1 MNSLIKTFQ
10 GKTVVVTGHTGFKGS
25 WLSLWLS
32 HLGANVIGISNT
44 IPTDPSN
51 FIASE
56 LSNKIID
63 KRIDITD
70 FKKLNLLIDEYQPD
84 FIFHLAA
91 QSLVKTSYD
100 TPLSTIKT
108 NTIGSINVLE
118 ILRNYK
124 KQIVVIMIT
133 SDKVYHNLEI
143 EHAYSEN
150 DILGGKDPYSASK
163 SMIEIAIN
171 AYLSSYFNNN
181 FNKVRI
187 GIARAGNVIGGGDWA
202 INRIVPDCMKAW
214 SNNKTVDIRYPKS
227 TRPWQHVLEPL
238 SGYLAFADNLS
249 RSNENHGESF
259 NFGPSNDQNHTVTE
273 LIQEMSKSWSS
284 VKWRDIS
291 KSYNHLHEASLLQ
304 LNCEKA
310 NKFLN
315 WRPTLLFEET
325 VSLTVDWYKNYYSN
339 QTNSMFELSL
349 KQIKEYSS
357 LALNRSIN
365 WAQQ

>member
-1 MNSLIKTFQ
+1 M
-10 GKTVVVTGHTGFKGS
+10 
-25 WLSLWLS
+25 
-32 HLGANVIGISNT
+32 
-44 IPTDPSN
+44 
-51 FIASE
+51 
-56 LSNKIID
+56 
-63 KRIDITD
+63 
-70 FKKLNLLIDEYQPD
+70 
-84 FIFHLAA
+84 
-91 QSLVKTSYD
+91 
-100 TPLSTIKT
+100 
-108 NTIGSINVLE
+108 
-118 ILRNYK
+118 
-124 KQIVVIMIT
+124 
-133 SDKVYHNLEI
+133 
-143 EHAYSEN
+143 
-150 DILGGKDPYSASK
+150 
-163 SMIEIAIN
+163 
-171 AYLSSYFNNN
+171 SSYFNNN

-273 LIQEMSKSWSS
+273 LIQEMSKSWNS

-349 KQIKEYSS
+349 KQIKE
-357 LALNRSIN
+357 
-365 WAQQ
+365 